1 MEDGGSMPPPG
12 AMNISKADLAKLDAL
27 LPRIGIDEATA
38 GMGGSVL
45 GDAMVGVAQVIIDKL
60 KESARQKGVKATGN
74 LIQSIR
80 ANFPSVTPQGITVAI
95 EMADYYQWVESG
107 RGPTKT
113 TSPSKPTLAQSLEQ
127 WISAKGIPVRKSK
140 GQSGQSVLELRK
152 SMAIAI
158 ARKIHSKGTIER
170 FGYKGSNFIA
180 DVLTQ
185 QNIDTIAQKLS
196 DITGLRISVYLS
208 TEVTQ

>member
-1 MEDGGSMPPPG
+1 
-12 AMNISKADLAKLDAL
+12 MNISKADLAELDTL
-27 LPRIGIDEATA
+27 LGKIGVDEATA

-45 GDAMVGVAQVIIDKL
+45 GDAMVLVAQTIIDKL
-60 KESARQKGVKATGN
+60 KQSAREKDLKATSN

-80 ANFPSVTPQGITVAI
+80 ADIPSVTPQGITIGI

-107 RGPTKT
+107 RGKGKRPPIA
-113 TSPSKPTLAQSLEQ
+113 SIEQ
-127 WISAKGIPVRKSK
+127 WISAKGIQVRQSK
-140 GQSGQSVLELRK
+140 KESKQSVLARRK

-158 ARKIHSKGTIER
+158 ANKIASKGTIKR

-180 DVLTQ
+180 DVLTP

-196 DITGLRISVYLS
+196 DITGLRISAYVT
-208 TEVTQ
+208 TEIAQ

>member
-1 MEDGGSMPPPG
+1 MVDGGSMPPPG
-12 AMNISKADLAKLDAL
+12 AMNISKADLAKLDEL
-27 LPRIGIDEATA
+27 LTRIGIDEATA

-45 GDAMVGVAQVIIDKL
+45 GDAMEKVAQVIIDKL

-80 ANFPSVTPQGITVAI
+80 ADFPSVTPQGITVAI

-107 RGPTKT
+107 RGKGKRPPIA
-113 TSPSKPTLAQSLEQ
+113 SIEQ
-127 WISAKGIPVRKSK
+127 WISAKGIQVRQSK
-140 GQSGQSVLELRK
+140 GESKQSVLDRRK

-158 ARKIHSKGTIER
+158 ANKIASKGTIKR
-170 FGYKGSNFIA
+170 FGYKGSNFIS

>member
-12 AMNISKADLAKLDAL
+12 AMNISKADLARLDDL
-27 LPRIGIDEATA
+27 LSRIGIDEATA

-45 GDAMVGVAQVIIDKL
+45 GDAMLDVAKVIIEKL
-60 KESARQKGVKATGN
+60 KQSAMEKGVKATGN
-74 LIQSIR
+74 LIQSIK
-80 ANFPSVTPQGITVAI
+80 ADFPSVTPQGITVAI

-107 RGPTKT
+107 RGKGRRPPIA
-113 TSPSKPTLAQSLEQ
+113 SIEQ
-127 WISAKGIPVRKSK
+127 WISAKGIQVRQSK
-140 GQSGQSVLELRK
+140 GESKQSVLDERK

-158 ARKIHSKGTIER
+158 ANKIASKGTIKR

-185 QNIDTIAQKLS
+185 QNVDTIAQKLS
-196 DITGLRISVYLS
+196 DLTGLRLTAYVT

>member
-1 MEDGGSMPPPG
+1 MPPPG
-12 AMNISKADLAKLDAL
+12 AMNISKADLARLDEL

-45 GDAMVGVAQVIIDKL
+45 GDAMERVAQVIIDKL
-60 KESARQKGVKATGN
+60 KQSAREKGVKATGN
-74 LIQSIR
+74 LIQSIK
-80 ANFPSVTPQGITVAI
+80 ADFPSVTPQGITVAI

-107 RGPTKT
+107 RGKGRRPPIA
-113 TSPSKPTLAQSLEQ
+113 SIEQ
-127 WISAKGIPVRKSK
+127 WISAKGIQVRKSK
-140 GQSGQSVLELRK
+140 GETKQSVLDRRK

-158 ARKIHSKGTIER
+158 ANKIASKGTIKR

-185 QNIDTIAQKLS
+185 QNIDVIAQKLS
-196 DITGLRISVYLS
+196 DVTGLRISVYLS
-208 TEVTQ
+208 TEVAE

>member
-1 MEDGGSMPPPG
+1 M
-12 AMNISKADLAKLDAL
+12 
-27 LPRIGIDEATA
+27 T
-38 GMGGSVL
+38 
-45 GDAMVGVAQVIIDKL
+45 
-60 KESARQKGVKATGN
+60 
-74 LIQSIR
+74 
-80 ANFPSVTPQGITVAI
+80 PSGITIGI
-95 EMADYYQWVESG
+95 EMADYYQWVEDG

-113 TSPSKPTLAQSLEQ
+113 TTASKPTLAQSLEQ
-127 WISAKGIPVRKSK
+127 WISAKGIQVRQSK
-140 GQSGQSVLELRK
+140 GESKQSVLERRK

-180 DVLTQ
+180 DVITQ
-185 QNIDTIAQKLS
+185 QNVDTIAQKLS